1 MKFFHILT
9 YRPTIILFLIWTG
22 LMSFSIIW
30 DMEQVREQVMAQA
43 FASARANLNKDI
55 TFRTWGT
62 VHGGVYVPVTEAQQP
77 IPWMAHVAGRDVS
90 TTGGQK
96 LTLLNPA
103 TMLRQ

>member
-30 DMEQVREQVMAQA
+30 DMEQTREQVMAQA
-43 FASARANLNKDI
+43 YASARANLNKDI

-62 VHGGVYVPVTEAQQP
+62 IHGGVYVPVTETQQP
-77 IPWMAHVAGRDVS
+77 VPWMSHVAGVMYPLR
-90 TTGGQK
+90 GGS
-96 LTLLNPA
+96 N
-103 TMLRQ
+103 